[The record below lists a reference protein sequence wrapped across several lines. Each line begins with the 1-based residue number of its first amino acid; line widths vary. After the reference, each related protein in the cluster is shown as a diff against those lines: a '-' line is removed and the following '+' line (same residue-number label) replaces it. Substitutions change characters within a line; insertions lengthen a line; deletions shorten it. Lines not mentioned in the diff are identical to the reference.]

1 MMPRLKRRSGIAA
14 VLLLVLLAGPLG
26 LLEADHDR
34 LHAHE
39 GEESDHPECPVCFA
53 AKTPVVIELPP
64 APFVTA
70 APEVFVSAPRAQI
83 PEPAS
88 LLRTAPPRGP
98 PALS

>member
-1 MMPRLKRRSGIAA
+1 MTPRLRRRSATAA
-14 VLLLVLLAGPLG
+14 VLLLLLLAGPLG

-34 LHAHE
+34 LHAHA

-64 APFVTA
+64 APFAAA
-70 APEVFVSAPRAQI
+70 APETFRAVPRAEI

-98 PALS
+98 PAVS